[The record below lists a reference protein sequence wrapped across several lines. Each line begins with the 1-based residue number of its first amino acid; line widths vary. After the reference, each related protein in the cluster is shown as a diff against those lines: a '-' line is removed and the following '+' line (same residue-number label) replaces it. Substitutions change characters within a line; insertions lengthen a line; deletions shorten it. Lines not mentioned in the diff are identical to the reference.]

1 MTLRLAVLVSHP
13 IQHFAP
19 WHREIANNTEIDLR
33 VFFCCDWGAGDYFDP
48 EFESKFSWDV
58 PLLEGYSH
66 EFLRILKRPTRL
78 TYWQVDNPEVETAL
92 DRFNPDVV
100 KVFGYAYKTNWRVAQ
115 WTRRK
120 RKPLLLY
127 SDSNA
132 LAETPSWK
140 RLAKRAIVS
149 RFYSKVD
156 GALFVGGNNLQYHRL
171 YGLPWERL
179 FPGSLPIDRTRL
191 LGAVPDPALAR
202 RKIREHYGIPQ
213 EAFVVMFCGKYS
225 ARKRPVDVVSAVHKA
240 SQKGVPAWSLVV
252 GEGSE
257 RARLETY
264 IKDNKVTNAVITG
277 FVNQS
282 RIPECYAASDAVVVS
297 SDEDPHPLVV
307 SEAGTFG
314 LPAIV
319 SDRVGCIGVNDTAR
333 PGINAIIYPC
343 GDLRRLAE
351 TVGELYREPTRYAEM
366 SAAAL
371 EVAKTQDVAVA
382 ANELAMAVH
391 QLRELGPR

>member
-1 MTLRLAVLVSHP
+1 MTLRLAVFVSHP

-19 WHREIANNTEIDLR
+19 WHREVAKNKDIDLR
-33 VFFCCDWGAGDYFDP
+33 VFFSCDWGAGEYFDP
-48 EFESKFSWDV
+48 EFQSKFKWDV
-58 PLLEGYSH
+58 PLLEGYGH
-66 EFLRILKRPTRL
+66 EFLRIRKRPTRL
-78 TYWQVDNPEVETAL
+78 NYWQVDNPEVKSAL

-115 WTRRK
+115 WTGHK

-156 GALFVGGNNLQYHRL
+156 GALFVGGNNLQYHQL
-171 YGLPWERL
+171 YGLPRERL
-179 FPGSLPIDRTRL
+179 FAGSLPIDQRRL
-191 LGAVPDPALAR
+191 LGAVPDPVLAR
-202 RKIREHYGIPQ
+202 RRVREEYGIPR

-225 ARKRPVDVVSAVHKA
+225 SRKRPADVVAAAHDA

-257 RARLETY
+257 RTRLEAY
-264 IKDNKVTNAVITG
+264 IQDYKVTNAVLTG

-282 RIPECYAASDAVVVS
+282 RIPECYAASDAVVIS

-307 SEAGTFG
+307 GEAGAFG

-343 GDLRRLAE
+343 GDSKKLAE
-351 TVGELYREPTRYAEM
+351 AIGELYRDTTRYVEM

-371 EVAKTQDVAVA
+371 EIAKTQDVAVA
-382 ANELAMAVH
+382 AKDLVMAVH